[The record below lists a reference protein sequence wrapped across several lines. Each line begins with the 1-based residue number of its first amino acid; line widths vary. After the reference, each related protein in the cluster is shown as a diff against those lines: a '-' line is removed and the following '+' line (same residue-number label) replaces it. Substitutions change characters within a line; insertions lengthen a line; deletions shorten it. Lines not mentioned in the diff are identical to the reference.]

1 MVTLAFYEQGKAPAR
16 ITWDDDFVGEVHR
29 TVKACQVFLFF
40 PFFWLCEYFRFFMW
54 WKRLLMFGFCRVGY
68 SQIDGNLGTTAAG
81 MTLNG
86 TPNDLIV
93 CVPLPL
99 FVLFEC

>member
-1 MVTLAFYEQGKAPAR
+1 MVGL
-16 ITWDDDFVGEVHR
+16 
-29 TVKACQVFLFF
+29 
-40 PFFWLCEYFRFFMW
+40 
-54 WKRLLMFGFCRVGY
+54 GY

-93 CVPLPL
+93 YVSLL
-99 FVLFEC
+99 LSSLLSNLILSG